1 MESSAIS
8 GELDDYIARGRAT
21 VTIAGAEPVFV
32 KRGTSAFLILHGW
45 CATAESVRFLTA
57 GIAGGGYSVLAPTL
71 PGHGTT
77 AQDMIS
83 RGPADWIHAARHAF
97 QLLGR
102 HFNAVH
108 VAGVSMGGALAL
120 QLAALEPDQVASV
133 TTVNAPIFLANPR
146 LAVEV
151 MQGPPETSLTSWNA
165 PSFVGPP
172 VPEIIYEERS
182 HKSGMDLI
190 TMAALA
196 RETLPAIR
204 APLLAIQSRRD
215 PIVPPSCA
223 EEILAVAGSAVKKR
237 VWLDNSFHTSQLDVD
252 HKQIVATTLE
262 FARTLNQLG

>member
-32 KRGTSAFLILHGW
+32 KRGASAFLILHGW
-45 CATAESVRFLTA
+45 CATAESVRLLTA

-83 RGPADWIHAARHAF
+83 RGPADWIHAAHRAF

-108 VAGVSMGGALAL
+108 VVGVSMGGALAL

-133 TTVNAPIFLANPR
+133 TTVNAPVFLSNSN
-146 LAVEV
+146 LAIEV
-151 MQGPPETSLTSWNA
+151 MLDPPESSLTNWNA
-165 PSFVGPP
+165 PSFFGPP
-172 VPEIIYEERS
+172 VPEITYEQRS
-182 HKSGMDLI
+182 RKSGMDLF
-190 TMAALA
+190 TAAALA
-196 RETLPAIR
+196 REALPAVR
-204 APLLAIQSRRD
+204 APLLVFHSRHD

-223 EEILAVAGSAVKKR
+223 EEILAIAGSAVKR
-237 VWLDNSFHTSQLDVD
+237 RIWLHNSFHTSQLDVD
-252 HKQIVATTLE
+252 HKQIVTTTLE
-262 FARTLNQLG
+262 FARTLNQ